1 MNHCLPEG
9 SHSDRLPS
17 AIYSLSSSKFQLM
30 MDEDTKDMFI
40 KTAGVTKLREKPNSL
55 NVK

>member
-1 MNHCLPEG
+1 
-9 SHSDRLPS
+9 
-17 AIYSLSSSKFQLM
+17 M

-55 NVK
+55 NVKWNQERQKVLIN